1 MKRIICIIAT
11 LVMIM
16 PGGMAQT
23 VNGLFRQFKDQPEA
37 EYKNLAPLLMGVIK
51 TFAIDE
57 EDDEEDVK
65 VIKSIKSIRV
75 LDLEEC
81 APEIRREYARKSR
94 TLKPRGMEML
104 MQVKDEDEG
113 TVRIW
118 GKIKREKVK
127 EVLVLTPDK
136 MVSIKGR
143 FDLDKISQLIN
154 QD

>member
-1 MKRIICIIAT
+1 MKRFICIIAA

-37 EYKNLAPLLMGVIK
+37 EYRNLAPLLMGVIK

-57 EDDEEDVK
+57 EDDK

-94 TLKPRGMEML
+94 TLKPSGMEML
-104 MQVKDEDEG
+104 MQVKEDEG

-118 GKIKREKVK
+118 GKIKREKVE

>member
-1 MKRIICIIAT
+1 MKRFMCIIAA

-37 EYKNLAPLLMGVIK
+37 EYRNLAPLLMGIIK

-57 EDDEEDVK
+57 EDDK

-94 TLKPRGMEML
+94 TLEPSGMEML

-118 GKIKREKVK
+118 GKIKREKVE

>member
-1 MKRIICIIAT
+1 MKRFICIIAA

-37 EYKNLAPLLMGVIK
+37 EYRNLAPLLMGVIK

-57 EDDEEDVK
+57 EDDK

-81 APEIRREYARKSR
+81 PPENRREYARKSR
-94 TLKPRGMEML
+94 TLEPSGMEML
-104 MQVKDEDEG
+104 MQVKEDEG

-118 GKIKREKVK
+118 GKIKREKVE

>member
-1 MKRIICIIAT
+1 MKRFICIIAAI
-11 LVMIM
+11 VMIM

-37 EYKNLAPLLMGVIK
+37 EYRNLAPLLMGVIK

-57 EDDEEDVK
+57 EDDK

-94 TLKPRGMEML
+94 TLKPSGMEML
-104 MQVKDEDEG
+104 MQVKEDEG

>member
-1 MKRIICIIAT
+1 MKRFICIIAA

-37 EYKNLAPLLMGVIK
+37 EYRNLAPLLMGIIK

-57 EDDEEDVK
+57 EDDK

-94 TLKPRGMEML
+94 TLEPSGMEML
-104 MQVKDEDEG
+104 MQVKEDEG

-118 GKIKREKVK
+118 GKIKREKVE

>member
-1 MKRIICIIAT
+1 MKRFICIIAA

-37 EYKNLAPLLMGVIK
+37 EYRNLAPLLMGVIK

-57 EDDEEDVK
+57 GDDKGDDK

>member
-1 MKRIICIIAT
+1 MKRFICIIAA

-37 EYKNLAPLLMGVIK
+37 EYRNLAPLLMGVIK

-57 EDDEEDVK
+57 EDDK

-94 TLKPRGMEML
+94 TLEPSGMEML
-104 MQVKDEDEG
+104 MQVKEDEG

-118 GKIKREKVK
+118 GKIKREKVE

>member
-1 MKRIICIIAT
+1 MKRFICIIAA

-37 EYKNLAPLLMGVIK
+37 EYKDLAPLLMGVIK

-57 EDDEEDVK
+57 GDDKGDDK

>member
-1 MKRIICIIAT
+1 
-11 LVMIM
+11 
-16 PGGMAQT
+16 
-23 VNGLFRQFKDQPEA
+23 
-37 EYKNLAPLLMGVIK
+37 
-51 TFAIDE
+51 
-57 EDDEEDVK
+57 
-65 VIKSIKSIRV
+65 
-75 LDLEEC
+75 
-81 APEIRREYARKSR
+81 
-94 TLKPRGMEML
+94 MEML

-154 QD
+154 KD

>member
-1 MKRIICIIAT
+1 MKRFICIIAA

-57 EDDEEDVK
+57 EDDK

-94 TLKPRGMEML
+94 TLKPSGMEML
-104 MQVKDEDEG
+104 MQVKEDEG

-118 GKIKREKVK
+118 GKIKKEKVK

>member
-57 EDDEEDVK
+57 EDDK

-94 TLKPRGMEML
+94 TLKPSGMEML
-104 MQVKDEDEG
+104 MQVKEDEG

>member
-1 MKRIICIIAT
+1 MKRFICIIAA

-37 EYKNLAPLLMGVIK
+37 EYKDLTPLLMGIIK

-57 EDDEEDVK
+57 EDDKGDDK

-94 TLKPRGMEML
+94 TLEPSGMEML
-104 MQVKDEDEG
+104 MQVKEDEG

-118 GKIKREKVK
+118 AKIKREKVE

>member
-1 MKRIICIIAT
+1 MKRFICIIAA

-37 EYKNLAPLLMGVIK
+37 EYRNLAPLLMGVIK

-57 EDDEEDVK
+57 EDDK

-104 MQVKDEDEG
+104 MQVKEDEG

>member
-1 MKRIICIIAT
+1 MKRFICIIAA

-37 EYKNLAPLLMGVIK
+37 EYRNLAPLLMGVIK

-57 EDDEEDVK
+57 EDDE

-94 TLKPRGMEML
+94 TLEPSGMEML
-104 MQVKDEDEG
+104 MQVKEDEG

-118 GKIKREKVK
+118 GKIKREKVE

-143 FDLDKISQLIN
+143 FDLEKISQLIN

>member
-16 PGGMAQT
+16 QGGMAQT
-23 VNGLFRQFKDQPEA
+23 VNGLFRQFKDLPEA

-57 EDDEEDVK
+57 EDDE
-65 VIKSIKSIRV
+65 VIKSIKSIKV

-81 APEIRREYARKSR
+81 APEIRREYARKTR
-94 TLKPRGMEML
+94 NLKPRGMEML
-104 MQVKDEDEG
+104 MQVKEDDG
-113 TVRIW
+113 TVCIW

-127 EVLVLTPDK
+127 QVLVLTPDK
-136 MVSIKGR
+136 MVSIKGK
-143 FDLDKISQLIN
+143 FDLEKISQLLN

>member
-1 MKRIICIIAT
+1 MKRFICIIAA

-37 EYKNLAPLLMGVIK
+37 EYRNLAPLLMGIIK

-57 EDDEEDVK
+57 EDDK

-81 APEIRREYARKSR
+81 APEIRREYARKAR
-94 TLKPRGMEML
+94 NLKPRGMEML
-104 MQVKDEDEG
+104 MQVKEDEG

-118 GKIKREKVK
+118 AKIKREKVE

>member
-57 EDDEEDVK
+57 EDDKGDDK

>member
-1 MKRIICIIAT
+1 
-11 LVMIM
+11 
-16 PGGMAQT
+16 
-23 VNGLFRQFKDQPEA
+23 
-37 EYKNLAPLLMGVIK
+37 MGVIK

-57 EDDEEDVK
+57 EDDK

-94 TLKPRGMEML
+94 TLEPSGMEML
-104 MQVKDEDEG
+104 MQVKEDEG

-118 GKIKREKVK
+118 AKIKREKVK

>member
-1 MKRIICIIAT
+1 MKRFICIIAA

-37 EYKNLAPLLMGVIK
+37 EYRNLAPLLMGVIK

-57 EDDEEDVK
+57 EDDK

-94 TLKPRGMEML
+94 TLEPSGMEML

>member
-1 MKRIICIIAT
+1 MKRFMCIIAA

-37 EYKNLAPLLMGVIK
+37 EYKDLAPLLMGVIK

-57 EDDEEDVK
+57 GDDKGDDK

>member
-1 MKRIICIIAT
+1 MKRFICIIAA

-57 EDDEEDVK
+57 EDDK

>member
-1 MKRIICIIAT
+1 MNRIICIIAT
-11 LVMIM
+11 LVMSM

-57 EDDEEDVK
+57 EDDKGDDK

>member
-1 MKRIICIIAT
+1 MKRFMCIIAA

-57 EDDEEDVK
+57 EDDK

>member
-1 MKRIICIIAT
+1 MKRFICIIAA

-37 EYKNLAPLLMGVIK
+37 EYRNLAPLLMGVIK

-57 EDDEEDVK
+57 EDDK

-94 TLKPRGMEML
+94 TLKPSGMEML
-104 MQVKDEDEG
+104 MQVKEDEG

>member
-1 MKRIICIIAT
+1 
-11 LVMIM
+11 
-16 PGGMAQT
+16 MAQT

-37 EYKNLAPLLMGVIK
+37 EYRNLAPLLMGVIK

-57 EDDEEDVK
+57 EDDK

-104 MQVKDEDEG
+104 MQVKEDEG

-154 QD
+154 QDS

>member
-1 MKRIICIIAT
+1 MKRFICIIAA

-37 EYKNLAPLLMGVIK
+37 EYRNLAPLLMGVIK

-57 EDDEEDVK
+57 EDDK

-94 TLKPRGMEML
+94 TLKPSGMEML

>member
-1 MKRIICIIAT
+1 MKRFICIIAA

-57 EDDEEDVK
+57 EDDK

-104 MQVKDEDEG
+104 MQVKVDEG

>member
-1 MKRIICIIAT
+1 MKRFICIIAA

-37 EYKNLAPLLMGVIK
+37 EYRNLAPLLMGIIK

-57 EDDEEDVK
+57 EDDK

-94 TLKPRGMEML
+94 TLEPSGMEML
-104 MQVKDEDEG
+104 MQVKEDEG

-118 GKIKREKVK
+118 AKIKREKVE

>member
-1 MKRIICIIAT
+1 MKRFICIIAA

-57 EDDEEDVK
+57 EDDE

-94 TLKPRGMEML
+94 TLKPSGMEML

-118 GKIKREKVK
+118 GKIKREKVE

>member
-1 MKRIICIIAT
+1 MKRFICIIAA

-37 EYKNLAPLLMGVIK
+37 EYKNLAPLLMGIIK

-57 EDDEEDVK
+57 EDDK

-94 TLKPRGMEML
+94 TLEPCGMEML
-104 MQVKDEDEG
+104 MQVKEDEG

-118 GKIKREKVK
+118 GKIKREKVE

>member
-1 MKRIICIIAT
+1 MKRFICIIAA

-57 EDDEEDVK
+57 EDDK

-94 TLKPRGMEML
+94 TLKPSGMEML
-104 MQVKDEDEG
+104 MQVKEDEG

>member
-1 MKRIICIIAT
+1 MKRFICIIAA

-37 EYKNLAPLLMGVIK
+37 EYRNLAPLLMGVIK

-57 EDDEEDVK
+57 EDDK

-94 TLKPRGMEML
+94 TLKPSGMEML
-104 MQVKDEDEG
+104 MQVKEDEG

-118 GKIKREKVK
+118 AKIKREKVE

>member
-1 MKRIICIIAT
+1 MKRFICIIAA

-57 EDDEEDVK
+57 EDDK

-94 TLKPRGMEML
+94 TLKPSGMEML
-104 MQVKDEDEG
+104 MQVKEDEG

-118 GKIKREKVK
+118 GKIKREKVE

>member
-1 MKRIICIIAT
+1 MKRFICIIAA

-37 EYKNLAPLLMGVIK
+37 EYRNLAPLLMGVIK

-57 EDDEEDVK
+57 EDDK

-94 TLKPRGMEML
+94 TLEPSGMEML
-104 MQVKDEDEG
+104 MQVKEDEG

-118 GKIKREKVK
+118 AKIKREKVE

>member
-16 PGGMAQT
+16 QGGMAQT
-23 VNGLFRQFKDQPEA
+23 VNGLFRQFKDLPEA

-57 EDDEEDVK
+57 EDDE

-104 MQVKDEDEG
+104 MQVKEDDG
-113 TVRIW
+113 TVCIW

-127 EVLVLTPDK
+127 QVLVLTPDK
-136 MVSIKGR
+136 MVSIKGK
-143 FDLDKISQLIN
+143 FDLEKISQLLN